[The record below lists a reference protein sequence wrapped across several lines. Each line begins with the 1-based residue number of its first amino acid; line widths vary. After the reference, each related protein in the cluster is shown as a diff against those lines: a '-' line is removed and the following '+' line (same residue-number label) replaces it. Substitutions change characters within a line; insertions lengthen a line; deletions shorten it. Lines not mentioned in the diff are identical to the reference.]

1 MNNFKEIINEI
12 KGADNIVISS
22 HVNPDGDA
30 IGGGLSLMLAIKK
43 LEDNAQ
49 LDSNKKVRF
58 ILEESV
64 PKNLR
69 FLKYNNMV
77 EVYDPSKKYDFD
89 LFIAV
94 DCATKERL
102 GKINE
107 LLTPE
112 KKIVNIDHHTSNSF
126 FGHLN
131 YVQEISSTSE
141 IMFNF
146 IEEFEINMDVDM
158 AETIYT
164 GIVND
169 TGNFAH
175 DNVSADTFKIAAKL
189 KNLGVDTSKVVREFF
204 QTKSM
209 PTLKLMGLT
218 LNGFNFVDEKKL
230 SYFFLTQKA
239 LKSVGGTKE
248 ETEGLVEILRSYEG
262 TEVALFLREEENGT
276 IKGSLRSKS
285 ADVNKIASIFGG
297 GGHVKAAGFN
307 TDIGHEEIIKQVLK
321 QL

>member
-1 MNNFKEIINEI
+1 MNNFLEIIEEI
-12 KGADNIVISS
+12 KNANSIVISS

-30 IGGGLSLMLAIKK
+30 IGGGLALMLAIKK
-43 LEDNAQ
+43 LKDKG
-49 LDSNKKVRF
+49 DGSGNKEVRF

-64 PKNLR
+64 PKNLK
-69 FLKYNNMV
+69 FLKLTDMV
-77 EVYDPSKKYDFD
+77 EIYDSSKNYDFD

-102 GKINE
+102 GKVNSV
-107 LLTPE
+107 LSSD
-112 KKIVNIDHHTSNSF
+112 KKIINIDHHTSNSL

-131 YVQEISSTSE
+131 YVHEISSTSE

-146 IEEFEINMDVDM
+146 IEELGIGIDLDM

-175 DNVSADTFKIAAKL
+175 DNVSSDTFRVAAKL
-189 KNLGVDTSKVVREFF
+189 KNIGVDTSKVVREFF

-218 LNGFNFVDEKKL
+218 LSGFRFVDEKKL
-230 SYFFLTQKA
+230 SYFFLTQEA
-239 LKSVGGTKE
+239 LKSVGGTKD

-262 TEVALFLREEENGT
+262 TEVALFLREEKDGK

-285 ADVNKIASIFGG
+285 TDVNKIASIFGG

-307 TDIGHEEIIKQVLK
+307 TELGHEDIIKQVLEK
-321 QL
+321 L

>member
-1 MNNFKEIINEI
+1 MNNFTEIIDEI
-12 KGADNIVISS
+12 KNANDIIISS

-30 IGGGLSLMLAIKK
+30 IGGGLSLLLAVKK
-43 LEDNAQ
+43 LKDKNGD
-49 LDSNKKVRF
+49 LSNKNIRF
-58 ILEESV
+58 VLEESV
-64 PKNLR
+64 PKNLK
-69 FLKYNNMV
+69 FLKHSSLV
-77 EVYDPSKKYDFD
+77 EIYDPVETYEHD

-94 DCATKERL
+94 DCATKERM
-102 GKINE
+102 GKVNDIID
-107 LLTPE
+107 P
-112 KKIVNIDHHTSNSF
+112 KAKVINIDHHTSNSL
-126 FGHLN
+126 FGNLN

-141 IMFNF
+141 IMYNL
-146 IEEFEINMDVDM
+146 IEKLDVHIDIDM

-175 DNVSADTFKIAAKL
+175 DNVSADTFKIASKL
-189 KNLGVDTSKVVREFF
+189 KCIGVNTSKVVREFF

-218 LNGFNFVDEKKL
+218 LNGFQFVDEKKL
-230 SYFFLTQKA
+230 AYFFLTQEA
-239 LKSVGGTKE
+239 LKSVGGSKE
-248 ETEGLVEILRSYEG
+248 ETEGLVEVLRSYEA
-262 TEVALFLREEENGT
+262 TEVALFLREEADGR

-307 TDIGHEEIIKQVLK
+307 TAMKIDEVIKQVVKNL
-321 QL
+321 